1 MIVDST
7 TINCPNLF
15 TNEFNGHKKKKCT
28 KIHVVLDLN
37 KNVKLFEIGIG
48 SEHDSKFLQNNFH
61 KILDMNPRNFLADAA
76 YFSSSLKS
84 FFESSFCRFLVPKK
98 FQKITNKLY
107 KKRILIENFFA
118 SLKQFRGIERSF
130 VRKLENLKSNLSVAF
145 SLLIL

>member
-1 MIVDST
+1 M
-7 TINCPNLF
+7 
-15 TNEFNGHKKKKCT
+15 
-28 KIHVVLDLN
+28 VLDLN
-37 KNVKLFEIGIG
+37 KTVKLFEVGIG
-48 SEHDSKFLQNNFH
+48 SEHDSNFLQNNSR

-98 FQKITNKLY
+98 LQRISHKLY

-145 SLLIL
+145 SLLLL